1 GKTLQFAP
9 ISFDV
14 SCQEMFSTWCSGGTL
29 LLISEQLRRE
39 PKALLDL
46 LSQQAVERLFLPFVG
61 LQQLAEVAM
70 ESQSTVCL
78 REIITAGEQLQMT
91 PAITDWLNQLSNC
104 TLYNH
109 YGPSESHVVTSFTV
123 NQTGESWS
131 LLPPIGRPIANTQIY
146 ILDRYRKPVPIGVPG
161 ELHIGGVSLARGYLN
176 RPELTSEKFITNPFG
191 DRGQVLGC
199 REEEFPQPLTPTP
212 QPPRLYKTGD
222 LARYLPDGNIEYLG
236 RIDNQVKIRGFR
248 IELGEIEV
256 ILGQHPQ
263 VQAAAAIVREDTPG
277 DKRLVAYITSQPSA
291 TPTSSELRQ
300 YLKAK
305 LPDYMVPSAYVLLET
320 LPLTPSGKV
329 DRRALP
335 EPSDRSSSDTIVLPR
350 NPVELKL
357 AQIWST
363 TLKLDLVGVKD
374 NFFDLGGH
382 SLLIPYLMAQIKQAF
397 NNDIPLATLLQNPT
411 IEQLATVVQKDA
423 DTRSDSPLL
432 AIQPMGEHLPLFCVP
447 GSGGYS
453 LYLYNLAR
461 CLPKDQP
468 FYTFQKNYYQQEIS
482 PVTHIEE
489 VAANYIQAMQTVQP
503 QGPYFLAGHSFGGK
517 VAYEMAQQLLDRGE
531 EVALLA
537 ILDTT
542 PPGFGKTSDDWD
554 DTQWLIDLV
563 GAMKATFASDL
574 ELDVEKLISLAPDAQ
589 IQYVLEYVKKFD
601 ILPPDADST
610 YLLHLLQSFM
620 ADHKAKYSPQQQ
632 VYPVRI
638 TLFRSSEIKVEE
650 NEFFREVFQDST
662 FGWSAISG
670 TPVDVHFVPGNHTT
684 MLHFPHVQVLAQKLN
699 TCIQQA
705 KLTTNN
711 GQFA

>member
-1 GKTLQFAP
+1 R
-9 ISFDV
+9 D
-14 SCQEMFSTWCSGGTL
+14 
-29 LLISEQLRRE
+29 
-39 PKALLDL
+39 
-46 LSQQAVERLFLPFVG
+46 
-61 LQQLAEVAM
+61 
-70 ESQSTVCL
+70 
-78 REIITAGEQLQMT
+78 
-91 PAITDWLNQLSNC
+91 
-104 TLYNH
+104 
-109 YGPSESHVVTSFTV
+109 
-123 NQTGESWS
+123 S
-131 LLPPIGRPIANTQIY
+131 L
-146 ILDRYRKPVPIGVPG
+146 
-161 ELHIGGVSLARGYLN
+161 
-176 RPELTSEKFITNPFG
+176 G
-191 DRGQVLGC
+191 DRGQGLGD
-199 REEEFPQPLTPTP
+199 REKEFPQPPTPNTQPLLFPQPLTPTP

-263 VQAAAAIVREDTPG
+263 VQAAVAIVREDTPG
-277 DKRLVAYITSQPSA
+277 DKRLVAYITA
-291 TPTSSELRQ
+291 ESSTVLSSNELRQ

-335 EPSDRSSSDTIVLPR
+335 EPSDRTSSDTIVLPR

-357 AQIWST
+357 AQIWSKI
-363 TLKLDLVGVKD
+363 LKLDLVGVKD

-397 NNDIPLATLLQNPT
+397 NKDIPLATLLQNPT
-411 IEQLATVVQKDA
+411 IEQLATVVQKDKDV
-423 DTRSDSPLL
+423 DTKNDSPLL
-432 AIQPMGEHLPLFCVP
+432 AIQPVGEHPPLFCVP

-461 CLPKDQP
+461 CLPSNQP
-468 FYTFQKNYYQQEIS
+468 FYTFQKNYYQEIV
-482 PVTHIEE
+482 PITHIEE
-489 VAANYIQAMQTVQP
+489 VAAHYIQAMQTVAP

-574 ELDVEKLISLAPDAQ
+574 ELDVEKLLSLAPEAQ
-589 IQYVLEYVKKFD
+589 IQYVLEYVKMFD

-632 VYPVRI
+632 VYPVHI

-670 TPVDVHFVPGNHTT
+670 APVDVQFVPGNHTT

-705 KLTTNN
+705 KLTSKN
-711 GQFA
+711 GQSA